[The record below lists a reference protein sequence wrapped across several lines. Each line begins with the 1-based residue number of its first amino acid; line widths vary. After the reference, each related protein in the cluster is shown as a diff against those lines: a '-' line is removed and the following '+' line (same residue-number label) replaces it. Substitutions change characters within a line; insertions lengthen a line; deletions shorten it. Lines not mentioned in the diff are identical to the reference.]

1 MYTMTITKSGQV
13 TLPKELRDFLGVKIG
28 GKITFRK
35 NQNEVYI
42 SRRLSDE
49 EFLERLDKIRKKHG
63 SSTRNIPDAIT
74 AVRDYRDG
82 KVSSISS
89 SYKEKYA

>member
-13 TLPKELRDFLGVKIG
+13 TLPKELRDFLGVKVG

-42 SRRLSDE
+42 TRRLSDE
-49 EFLERLDKIRKKHG
+49 EFLEHLDKIRKKHG
-63 SSTRNIPDAIT
+63 SKAEDTTDAVE
-74 AVRDYRDG
+74 AVRAYRDG
-82 KVSSISS
+82 KIASINSN
-89 SYKEKYA
+89 YEEKYV